1 MILEGNAR
9 GYGAELARHLL
20 NMRDNDHV
28 QVHLL
33 DGFLAYDLAGA
44 FEEAEAISQATQC
57 KKYLFSLSL
66 NPPPDASVSV
76 EAFEDAFAKAES
88 ALGLTG
94 QPKAVVFHE
103 KNGRRHAHA
112 VYSRIDGGQMKA
124 IQLPHFKRKLMAVSQ
139 ELYLEHSWDM
149 PRGFDDRQQ
158 RDPNRFTHAEAGQA
172 KRAKR
177 DTVALKKMFRACWDG
192 ADNQQAFAAA
202 LADQGYALARGNR
215 RGLVAVDADGKV
227 WSLSRWCG
235 VKPRAL
241 AQKITDIRQLP
252 AVGAAQALAQT
263 LPAQAPLPQTDTKT
277 TELTELVA
285 QQRAARTALVSQQK
299 LAEAAR
305 LEQQPKGL
313 RLAFLK
319 MTGRFDAHVA

>member
-20 NMRDNDHV
+20 NIRDNDHV

-33 DGFLAYDLAGA
+33 DGFLADDLAGA

-66 NPPPDASVSV
+66 NPPPDAPVSV
-76 EAFEDAFAKAES
+76 EAFEDAIAKAET

-112 VYSRIDGGQMKA
+112 VYSRIDGDQMKA
-124 IQLPHFKRKLMAVSQ
+124 VQLPHFKRKLMAVSR
-139 ELYLEHSWDM
+139 ELYLEHSWEM

-158 RDPNRFTHAEAGQA
+158 RDPNRFTHSEAGQA

-202 LADQGYALARGNR
+202 LADQGYARVSTDDQRLKETKIGPVAALTLDEVKAAAIQHAVKVAKTSVDKLEAFARNATQG
-215 RGLVAVDADGKV
+215 D
-227 WSLSRWCG
+227 S
-235 VKPRAL
+235 
-241 AQKITDIRQLP
+241 
-252 AVGAAQALAQT
+252 
-263 LPAQAPLPQTDTKT
+263 
-277 TELTELVA
+277 
-285 QQRAARTALVSQQK
+285 
-299 LAEAAR
+299 
-305 LEQQPKGL
+305 
-313 RLAFLK
+313 
-319 MTGRFDAHVA
+319 